1 MPAVLIDRKEG
12 YAVLTLNRPESLNA
26 LNPDMMAELC
36 AALHMLDVDDTCS
49 AIVLT
54 GAGRGFCAGLDLKLL
69 SQPDGMTALGISG
82 SNDIHSAFRRFSK
95 PVIMAINGIAATGG
109 FELALMGDIL
119 LGCEN
124 TRFADTHARVGI
136 APGWGLSQRLARII
150 GPSRAKEAHF
160 TGNFISA
167 QQASDWGLVSR
178 LVPSQQLLLEAEAVA
193 RDIHEA
199 DARIVGVVKQMLNQ
213 GLAVG
218 LEEGLAIEQALMT
231 EANQN
236 VQGEQ
241 VAQRRLAIQARG
253 RNQVNQGVS

>member
-1 MPAVLIDRKEG
+1 MPTILIDRKEG

-26 LNPDMMAELC
+26 LNPEMMTELC
-36 AALHMLDVDDTCS
+36 AALRMLEGNAACS

-69 SQPDGMTALGISG
+69 SQPEGIAALDISG
-82 SNDIHSAFRRFSK
+82 ANDIHEAFQRFSK
-95 PVIMAINGIAATGG
+95 PVIMAVNGIAATGG

-136 APGWGLSQRLARII
+136 APGWGLSQKLARII
-150 GPSRAKEAHF
+150 GPSRAKEAHY

-178 LVPSQQLLLEAEAVA
+178 LVAADRLLVEAEKIAS
-193 RDIHEA
+193 DIHEA
-199 DARIVGVVKQMLNQ
+199 DRRIVGVVKQMVDQ

-218 LEEGLAIEQALMT
+218 LKEGLAIEQALMT
-231 EANQN
+231 QANKS
-236 VQGEQ
+236 VRGEH
-241 VAQRRLAIQARG
+241 VAQRRLAVQARG
-253 RNQVNQGVS
+253 RNQAN

>member
-1 MPAVLIDRKEG
+1 MPTILIDRKEG

-26 LNPDMMAELC
+26 LNPDMMSELC
-36 AALHMLDVDDTCS
+36 VALRMLDDDAACS

-69 SQPDGMTALGISG
+69 SQPEGMAALGISG
-82 SNDIHSAFRRFSK
+82 ANDIHAAFQRFSK
-95 PVIMAINGIAATGG
+95 PVIMAVNGIAATGG

-136 APGWGLSQRLARII
+136 APGWGLSQKLARII
-150 GPSRAKEAHF
+150 GPSRAKEAHY

-178 LVPSQQLLLEAEAVA
+178 LVAADRLLLEAEKIAS
-193 RDIHEA
+193 DIHEA
-199 DARIVGVVKQMLNQ
+199 DRRIVGVVKQMVDQGLGVGLKE
-213 GLAVG
+213 GLAV
-218 LEEGLAIEQALMT
+218 EQALMT
-231 EANQN
+231 QANKS
-236 VQGEQ
+236 VRGEQ
-241 VAQRRLAIQARG
+241 VAQRRLAVQARG
-253 RNQVNQGVS
+253 RTQVN

>member
-1 MPAVLIDRKEG
+1 MPTILIDRKEG

-26 LNPDMMAELC
+26 LNPAMMTELC
-36 AALHMLDVDDTCS
+36 VALRMLDDDAACS

-69 SQPDGMTALGISG
+69 SQPEGMAALGISG
-82 SNDIHSAFRRFSK
+82 SNDIHEAFQRFSK
-95 PVIMAINGIAATGG
+95 PVIMAVNGIAATGG

-136 APGWGLSQRLARII
+136 APGWGLSQKLARII
-150 GPSRAKEAHF
+150 GPSRAKEAHY

-178 LVPSQQLLLEAEAVA
+178 LVAADRLLLEAEKIAS
-193 RDIHEA
+193 DIHEA
-199 DARIVGVVKQMLNQ
+199 DRRIVGVVKQMVDQGLGVGLKE
-213 GLAVG
+213 GLAV
-218 LEEGLAIEQALMT
+218 EQALMT
-231 EANQN
+231 QANKS
-236 VQGEQ
+236 VRGEQ
-241 VAQRRLAIQARG
+241 VAQRRLAVQARG
-253 RNQVNQGVS
+253 RTQVI

>member
-1 MPAVLIDRKEG
+1 MPTILIDRKEG

-26 LNPDMMAELC
+26 LNPEMMTELC
-36 AALHMLDVDDTCS
+36 AALRMLEDDAACS

-69 SQPDGMTALGISG
+69 SQPEGIAALDISG
-82 SNDIHSAFRRFSK
+82 ANDIHEAFQRFSK
-95 PVIMAINGIAATGG
+95 PVIMAVNGIAATGG

-136 APGWGLSQRLARII
+136 APGWGLSQKLARII
-150 GPSRAKEAHF
+150 GPSRAKEAHY

-167 QQASDWGLVSR
+167 QQASDWGLMSR
-178 LVPSQQLLLEAEAVA
+178 LVAADRLLVEAEKIAS
-193 RDIHEA
+193 DIHEA
-199 DARIVGVVKQMLNQ
+199 DRRIVGVVKQMVDQ

-218 LEEGLAIEQALMT
+218 LKEGLTIEQALMAQ
-231 EANQN
+231 ANKS
-236 VQGEQ
+236 VRGEH
-241 VAQRRLAIQARG
+241 VAQRRLAVQARG
-253 RNQVNQGVS
+253 RNQVN